1 MNIKY
6 CKSSSWQALRK
17 HLSFTFFRQQIT
29 LSRAVLRL
37 DRGQSLWD
45 SYLFQGC
52 HFSGF
57 PTKQASPLL
66 PITTSSSNHRVQG
79 CWGPWLNAQLLISA
93 HSSRPCSSWSS
104 KARNWPR
111 RKGSSKH
118 QVQFSVPLFLGS
130 KLRWFCFFFFFLLP
144 VPWDCQKLWSTSQ
157 LLTLCSWG
165 ETIMLELLVVVV
177 GAQWLKPMLYRY
189 EDWSLDPQNPH
200 KSQMAMAPPPQ

>member
-130 KLRWFCFFFFFLLP
+130 KLRWFCFFFFFPSSSPMRLP
-144 VPWDCQKLWSTSQ
+144 KAMVNFSALNSLQ
-157 LLTLCSWG
+157 LRRNHHAGAPGGGGGCSVI
-165 ETIMLELLVVVV
+165 EAYVI
-177 GAQWLKPMLYRY
+177 
-189 EDWSLDPQNPH
+189 
-200 KSQMAMAPPPQ
+200 